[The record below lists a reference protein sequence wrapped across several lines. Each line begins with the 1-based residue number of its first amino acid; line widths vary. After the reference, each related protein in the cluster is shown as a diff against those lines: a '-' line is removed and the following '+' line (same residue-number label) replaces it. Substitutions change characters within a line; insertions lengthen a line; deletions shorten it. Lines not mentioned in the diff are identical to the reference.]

1 MIQPA
6 RLGTILAGVYLAILA
21 AIGVFI
27 YTAGGHM
34 SPLLFSVAAL
44 PWSLFGHWLHG
55 GGEGMHIGT
64 FLGLAL
70 NTVLAFALGYWL
82 ACARSR

>member
-6 RLGTILAGVYLAILA
+6 RLGAILAGVYLAILV
-21 AIGVFI
+21 AIAVFI

-55 GGEGMHIGT
+55 GGWGVHVGT
-64 FLGLAL
+64 LVGLPLNGAL
-70 NTVLAFALGYWL
+70 IFVLGYWVGK
-82 ACARSR
+82 ARSS